1 MAYHTTTLKVN
12 TYSLIRLGLRLA
24 YKYYSGNVLEIVAQR
39 SSHSTLITCAY
50 VKMGDHRYITSYRPL
65 YIVPRVTRGYSAFN
79 LWDDH
84 FWFGT
89 RKIVDHILS
98 MRR

>member
-1 MAYHTTTLKVN
+1 MAYHHTTLKMT
-12 TYSLIRLGLRLA
+12 TYSLIRLGLHLA
-24 YKYYSGNVLEIVAQR
+24 YKYYSGNVLEIVSQR
-39 SSHSTLITCAY
+39 SSQSALITCAY
-50 VKMGDHRYITSYRPL
+50 SKLGENRYITSDCPL
-65 YIVPRVTRGYSAFN
+65 YIIPRVTRGYSAFN

-89 RKIVDHILS
+89 RKIVDHVLS